1 MIEKVKDLL
10 LDDDWKPVSRKLDK
24 RDADEDEEKPPA
36 KKGRKKKKSPGEA
49 AQTSIPPSLTTGST
63 TTGSTTTGSPTTGSP
78 STEHPGDKSA
88 TTTTGNPDSK
98 LSKKGSPSLD
108 NDDPDSS
115 TMQNLMKNQRV
126 EKKLLDKAYQ
136 ALKDYVGFVETH
148 DKMVLN
154 PVSASQM
161 VSYVNALVPKYLTR
175 SYSSK
180 NKKVAPLA
188 STSDDSDYP
197 PVHPFTKDA
206 RESRRYQFTRL
217 GY

>member
-1 MIEKVKDLL
+1 ML
-10 LDDDWKPVSRKLDK
+10 LDDDREVISRKLDK
-24 RDADEDEEKPPA
+24 RDAEDDEDKPA
-36 KKGRKKKKSPGEA
+36 VKKGKKKRKGNPADPSHLSTSP
-49 AQTSIPPSLTTGST
+49 P
-63 TTGSTTTGSPTTGSP
+63 TTGSPTTGSP
-78 STEHPGDKSA
+78 TTGSPTTEHPGDKENG
-88 TTTTGNPDSK
+88 TTTTGKPDGSTTK
-98 LSKKGSPSLD
+98 KVVSLSDKDS
-108 NDDPDSS
+108 DDPDSS

-136 ALKDYVGFVETH
+136 SLKDYVGFIETH

-180 NKKVAPLA
+180 SKRVTPMVT
-188 STSDDSDYP
+188 TSEDSDYSP
-197 PVHPFTKDA
+197 YSRNA
-206 RESRRYQFTRL
+206 RESKRYQFTRL